1 MRLESNQDHR
11 PDEKTRELLNR
22 YLNKAVAISRDK
34 DRNDAAAALD
44 DFNFWHEGFEV
55 LKAVPDTS
63 EPAIDLM
70 AKDLKEKEASFDR
83 RTKMQYLSDAGRPI
97 SEKQARQIV
106 EGTFA
111 TGVVSAM
118 TAVTSSNMVVAC
130 AGIAAACTAV
140 PVGKGIMSKVLKA
153 KKPEEKLK
161 IEEYAEIKHRQVAL
175 KMLKR
180 LIKDV
185 PDFSYK
191 FDLEQKKKDEEKRIR
206 DEQKKLRDAAKPKNP
221 AVEKIKSFLFSK
233 QTAR

>member
-1 MRLESNQDHR
+1 M
-11 PDEKTRELLNR
+11 
-22 YLNKAVAISRDK
+22 NKR
-34 DRNDAAAALD
+34 
-44 DFNFWHEGFEV
+44 
-55 LKAVPDTS
+55 VPFPQQTVPVS
-63 EPAIDLM
+63 GQ
-70 AKDLKEKEASFDR
+70 FD
-83 RTKMQYLSDAGRPI
+83 M
-97 SEKQARQIV
+97 IV
-106 EGTFA
+106 CG
-111 TGVVSAM
+111 GGL
-118 TAVTSSNMVVAC
+118 

-153 KKPEEKLK
+153 KTPEEKLK